1 MEVYTWL
8 NPISTK
14 AELTALIAL
23 AEEGTIEELF
33 IAQSTD
39 ANIIEKNWP
48 VGQILIFSFS
58 ASLEAEQHLNKVS
71 TCVNLDTLD
80 DKYFKEVDDV
90 YVLKSVFYPESDDQ
104 EEQIIAQL
112 R

>member
-14 AELTALIAL
+14 TELTALIAL
-23 AEEGTIEELF
+23 AEEGVIEELF
-33 IAQSTD
+33 IAQSTE
-39 ANIIEKNWP
+39 ANIINKNWP

-58 ASLEAEQHLNKVS
+58 ASLEAEHHLNKVT

-80 DKYFKEVDDV
+80 DECFEEVDDV